1 VSNNAQQANITFGIT
16 RKSLEAVLIHA
27 CPHCEAPGVF
37 QWDTRTHELWPGCW
51 RPSEKGRPVGR
62 ICPNCGHVRER
73 DKDLGEL
80 TASMPRWLWRSIL
93 GLKWC
98 VIKLTTLY
106 RKQENL
112 HA

>member
-27 CPHCEAPGVF
+27 CPHCEAPGVYKN
-37 QWDTRTHELWPGCW
+37 DARTMQLWPGCYDPK
-51 RPSEKGRPVGR
+51 RNNKPVGR
-62 ICPNCGHVRER
+62 ACPNCGSTRAR